1 MARPLNE
8 MSSFSP
14 SGAPSRA
21 PEEDW
26 EATRAA
32 EPKTQIQRDQEDYLA
47 NAVSDIGR
55 HVGAGQWELF
65 VVSAPAEAMQMQ
77 FEHLRPEHITIHD
90 IGTASSRRLLAGLA
104 AAAGSTVQKLVIR
117 RQGYGVALASV
128 EFVEL
133 PVPGGSPLR
142 IYTTEVDA
150 DTHSR
155 HELARVLLGHSR
167 LGVVMVG
174 DLPPHALGG
183 ALKPLHDGIAAGPWP
198 NRHLMLL
205 PLASGSA
212 LAAQAAQLGLG
223 RGVEVRTTPQVTR
236 PAEAWNFISGSWNR
250 LREQLAGTGVNLP
263 IIGSASTPSR
273 RATDPPVAPLAPLPL
288 QPMPEVPKAGAK
300 PAPADSP
307 MAAYVQ
313 RCAEIKG
320 MVSCCVFE
328 LDSQR
333 PIAHAGTRPGPA
345 VLAAQGAAL
354 FATMATTGKQLGLGH
369 GQPDAAITL
378 ASHHLLL
385 RAVPGQPGV
394 VFHAVL
400 DKSGTNLTLVR
411 LQLGRLDETLAPMP

>member
-1 MARPLNE
+1 

-14 SGAPSRA
+14 SAQSSRA

-26 EATRAA
+26 QSTRAA
-32 EPKTQIQRDQEDYLA
+32 EPKTQIQRDQEDYLG
-47 NAVSDIGR
+47 NAPSDIGC
-55 HVGAGQWELF
+55 HVGTGQWELF

-77 FEHLRPEHITIHD
+77 FEHQRPEHIAIHD

-104 AAAGSTVQKLVIR
+104 AAAGSAVQKLVIR
-117 RQGYGVALASV
+117 RQGYGVALATL

-174 DLPPHALGG
+174 DLPPHALDA
-183 ALKPLHDGIAAGPWP
+183 ALKPLHDSISAGPWP
-198 NRHLMLL
+198 NRHLLVL

-212 LAAQAAQLGLG
+212 LAAQAAQIGLG
-223 RGVEVRTTPQVTR
+223 RGIEVRTTPQVTR
-236 PAEAWNFISGSWNR
+236 PAEAWGFISGSWNR
-250 LREQLAGTGVNLP
+250 LRDQLAGSGANLP
-263 IIGSASTPSR
+263 LIGSASTPSR
-273 RATDPPVAPLAPLPL
+273 RATDPPVAPLPL
-288 QPMPEVPKAGAK
+288 QPMPDVPKAGAK
-300 PAPADSP
+300 AAPADSP

-313 RCAEIKG
+313 QCSEIKG
-320 MVSCCVFE
+320 MVSCCAFE
-328 LDSQR
+328 LATQR
-333 PIAHAGTRPGPA
+333 PLAHAGTRPGPA
-345 VLAAQGAAL
+345 ALAAQGAAL
-354 FATMATTGKQLGLGH
+354 YATMVATGKQLGLGH

-394 VFHAVL
+394 VLHAVL

-411 LQLGRLDETLAPMP
+411 LQLGRLDETLVPPA

>member
-1 MARPLNE
+1 MARPLHE

-14 SGAPSRA
+14 SAQPSRA
-21 PEEDW
+21 PEDDW
-26 EATRAA
+26 QATRAA
-32 EPKTQIQRDQEDYLA
+32 DPKTQIQRDQEDYLA
-47 NAVSDIGR
+47 NAASDIGR

-77 FEHLRPEHITIHD
+77 FEHLRPEHIAIHD

-104 AAAGSTVQKLVIR
+104 AASGSAVQKLVIR
-117 RQGYGVALASV
+117 RQGYGVALATL

-133 PVPGGSPLR
+133 PVPGGPALR

-174 DLPPHALGG
+174 DLPPHALGA

-198 NRHLMLL
+198 NRHLLVL

-212 LAAQAAQLGLG
+212 LAAQATQLGVG
-223 RGVEVRTTPQVTR
+223 RGIEVRTTPQVTR
-236 PAEAWNFISGSWNR
+236 PAEAWGFISGSWNR
-250 LREQLAGTGVNLP
+250 LRDQLAGTGVNLP
-263 IIGSASTPSR
+263 VIGSASTPSR
-273 RATDPPVAPLAPLPL
+273 RATDPPVAPLPL
-288 QPMPEVPKAGAK
+288 QPMPDVPKAGAK

-320 MVSCCVFE
+320 MVSCCAFE
-328 LDSQR
+328 LTSQR
-333 PIAHAGTRPGPA
+333 PLAHAGTRPGPA
-345 VLAAQGAAL
+345 ALAAQGAAL
-354 FATMATTGKQLGLGH
+354 YATMVATGKQLGLGH

-394 VFHAVL
+394 VLHAVL

-411 LQLGRLDETLAPMP
+411 LQLQRLDETLVPPP